1 MPKKSRQ
8 VLNMSDA
15 YRWGI
20 DTLEYAETLSSSIT
34 SNIIVLITT
43 LSITTIVATV
53 RTTHFIVML
62 SVLLVNVIKLSVMA
76 PF

>member
-20 DTLEYAETLSSSIT
+20 DTLEYAETLRSSIT
-34 SNIIVLITT
+34 SSIIVLITT
-43 LSITTIVATV
+43 LSITTIVAPV
-53 RTTHFIVML
+53 RTTYLIVML
-62 SVLLVNVIKLSVMA
+62 IVILVNVIKLIVMA